1 MKKKNEIY
9 KQGEEILRILEIKE
23 KSCLVIDC
31 VNETMP
37 VWRKTESLTEYFV
50 IEETELFAITGF
62 EPVDEEK
69 LSAKQKKVM
78 HERYTLISPVLS
90 FIGDVAM
97 RNHIIDTIAADK
109 NVSKQTIRKYMKR
122 YLVIQHMQSLLPTER
137 SYDKELTQD
146 QKNMRW
152 GLNKFFY
159 SFEKNSLHTAY
170 VKLLQAKYCD
180 ETGRLFDKYPTFH
193 QFRYFYRKT
202 RKMENY
208 YISRNGLSNYQRNDR
223 PCLGDNVRVYAA
235 APGVGMVD
243 ATCCDIY
250 LVNESGQVVGRP
262 ILVACVDAF
271 SSLCMGY
278 SLLWEGGTYSVRDLM
293 LNIIE
298 DKKTHCLKHGIHI
311 EESVWPV
318 KSLPGKI
325 ISDQGSE
332 YIGQTFEQIADLGV
346 TLENLPS
353 YRPDLKGPIE
363 KFFDIIQGL
372 YKKSL
377 RGKGVIE
384 PDFQERGAH
393 DYRRDACLTLESF
406 EKIIL
411 RCVIHYNSTSIIED
425 YPLTEDMIAK
435 GVKPYA
441 CDIWRYG
448 CSLVSANLI
457 DVSKESLTLCLLPRT
472 SGRFSRYGLTVN
484 RLRYKNAAFKDRYLT
499 GGEAVVAYDPDS
511 CSYVWL
517 YEKGEYVRFEL
528 IESRYKDM
536 TLEQIDMLMYKA
548 KAMNKAEKQTAL
560 QAEIDL
566 AGYIQNIVDTT
577 SIKSDNDTKG
587 IRTTRKIERIRKHKK
602 HTEETGLY
610 D

>member
-1 MKKKNEIY
+1 MLRKNEIY
-9 KQGEEILRILEIKE
+9 IRGDEVVRILLIKE
-23 KSCLVIDC
+23 DQCLVIDFS
-31 VNETMP
+31 ERYMP
-37 VWRKTESLTEYFV
+37 VWRPQEGFGSYSLIAEKDLYRTKEFDLV
-50 IEETELFAITGF
+50 EEDKIAPERLRI
-62 EPVDEEK
+62 
-69 LSAKQKKVM
+69 M
-78 HERYTLISPVLS
+78 HERYTMISPVLS
-90 FIGDVAM
+90 FIGDEAM
-97 RNHIIDTIAADK
+97 RSHIIDLIARE
-109 NVSKQTIRKYMKR
+109 NGVSKQTIRQYLKR
-122 YLVIQHMQSLLPTER
+122 YLVLQHMQALLPMER
-137 SYDKELTQD
+137 INGKELSED

-152 GLNKFFY
+152 GLNKYFY
-159 SFEKNSLHTAY
+159 TFEKNSLHTAY

-180 ETGRLFDKYPTFH
+180 ETGKLKDTYPTFH

-208 YISRNGLSNYQRNDR
+208 YISRNGLTNYQRNDR
-223 PCLGDNVRVYAA
+223 PCLGDSVRVYAA

-243 ATCCDIY
+243 ATICDIY

-278 SLLWEGGTYSVRDLM
+278 SLLWEGGSYSVRDLM

-298 DKKTHCLKHGIHI
+298 DKQKHCQSFGISI
-311 EESVWPV
+311 EEAIWSV

-346 TLENLPS
+346 MLENLPS

-377 RGKGVIE
+377 RGKGVIK

-411 RCVIHYNSTSIIED
+411 YCIIHYNSTSIIED

-457 DVSKESLTLCLLPRT
+457 DVSRERLTLCLLPRT

-499 GGEAVVAYDPDS
+499 GGEAVVAYDPDC

-517 YEKGEYVRFEL
+517 YEKGEYVRFAGF
-528 IESRYKDM
+528 
-536 TLEQIDMLMYKA
+536 EQMK
-548 KAMNKAEKQTAL
+548 
-560 QAEIDL
+560 
-566 AGYIQNIVDTT
+566 
-577 SIKSDNDTKG
+577 
-587 IRTTRKIERIRKHKK
+587 
-602 HTEETGLY
+602 
-610 D
+610 